1 MKKSNKVI
9 ALILAM
15 MLAFSS
21 LPLIASA
28 SAIKDEVKTVDQLI
42 EAENLGNLVEW
53 LLKSLNT
60 RKEKI
65 VPTVLR
71 LVYMFVDDIDTGS
84 LDIMNADAEALSKVL
99 IDYLNKNLPTWTKD
113 ITGQSWWKTV
123 TDVLSPIGITADL
136 DDVDGILKTVHSLAA
151 TSTLGDIS
159 SLNENALI
167 FKKGSLLQKDTV
179 VAISNSGNY
188 GVIKALFQ
196 FLSDNTSILKKV
208 IAGNVNLGLLS
219 ALNGTVNDAV
229 KDVLGKDAIKAML
242 IDAVELDSGAPDYM
256 IGDVEEDGVISS
268 GDARLILR
276 YAVGLEPNLTAK
288 QIAAAECDGNAEAIN
303 SGDAR
308 MALRV
313 AVKLEEFP
321 EITIDYSKFTADEIL
336 AAAFLKLLTGKSAID
351 QAEANAVMQLS
362 IYQFLETYAGDI
374 YANLLLDL
382 LNNDA
387 RTALTDLANKDTTG
401 TIKKVLNL
409 EYEFKEDTFDAYL
422 GAGKGNM
429 VAQLNNAVITLL
441 QVVLTKETFDSLALE
456 TGDNSK
462 LNGNLTKTFRF
473 VLPLIK
479 DIPGLGVD
487 LSGFTTTEVQNKS
500 AEDLAVAVLKL
511 FFKGWFRLD
520 GAKMA
525 IVNKAVTLEQLGVL
539 AACYATSNKEWVPM
553 TITSTEQFLSV
564 FSTDIDLD
572 TLFKTDLT
580 DEKCLDLIFEIG
592 METAAK
598 ALDYNKGTTYYTL
611 PAGSESWTG
620 ADYLDDIVDWALN
633 FIKGLPAV
641 ADTLTIERGVTDGNG
656 GFYKINVIL
665 DSLFDLSFIKGC
677 GKDGFTVDVETMLMD
692 KFLSNLLDFDIEA
705 SVAILAENED
715 ASIFNQK
722 INEAAINLV
731 DDLLTGLFE
740 VPAAA

>member
-99 IDYLNKNLPTWTKD
+99 IDFLNKNLPNWTKD

-123 TDVLSPIGITADL
+123 TDVLSPLGITADL

-208 IAGNVNLGLLS
+208 VAGNVNLGLLS

-229 KDVLGKDAIKAML
+229 KDILGKDAIKAML
-242 IDAVELDSGAPDYM
+242 IDLVELDSGAPDYM

-321 EITIDYSKFTADEIL
+321 EITIDYSKFTADEIH
-336 AAAFLKLLTGKSAID
+336 AAAFLKLVTGKSAID

-387 RTALTDLANKDTTG
+387 RAALTDLANKDTTG

-479 DIPGLGVD
+479 DVPGLGVD
-487 LSGFTTTEVQNKS
+487 LSGFTTAEVQNKS

-511 FFKGWFRLD
+511 FFKGWFKLD
-520 GAKMA
+520 DAKMVE
-525 IVNKAVTLEQLGVL
+525 VNKAKTLEQLAVY
-539 AACYATSNKEWVPM
+539 AAYYAVSNKEWVPM
-553 TITSTEQFLSV
+553 TITAADKAKNIETLS
-564 FSTDIDLD
+564 
-572 TLFKTDLT
+572 
-580 DEKCLDLIFEIG
+580 DEACLDLVFEIG

-641 ADTLTIERGVTDGNG
+641 ADTLSIERGVTDGNG

-692 KFLSNLLDFDIEA
+692 KFLGNLLDFDIEA

>member
-28 SAIKDEVKTVDQLI
+28 SAIKDEVKTVESLI
-42 EAENLGNLVEW
+42 QPESLADLVNW
-53 LLKSLNT
+53 LLASINN
-60 RKEKI
+60 RKEEI
-65 VPTVLR
+65 TGTVLR
-71 LVYMFVDDIDTGS
+71 LVFMFMNDESLKAKIGETDLMTATDEQLAKILVDW
-84 LDIMNADAEALSKVL
+84 LNA
-99 IDYLNKNLPTWTKD
+99 NLPEWTKD
-113 ITGQSWWKTV
+113 LPQDILDTV
-123 TDVLSPIGITADL
+123 KVLTLGRISIN
-136 DDVDGILKTVHSLAA
+136 LKTVDGVVSSLYSLAN
-151 TSTLGDIS
+151 TNLFGDIS
-159 SLNENALI
+159 DLKEDAL
-167 FKKGSLLQKDTV
+167 KNVSVSKSGNLGVVHALLQFLAD
-179 VAISNSGNY
+179 NPQF
-188 GVIKALFQ
+188 FQ
-196 FLSDNTSILKKV
+196 KTLK
-208 IAGNVNLGLLS
+208 GELNLGG
-219 ALNGTVNDAV
+219 LNDIV
-229 KDVLGKDAIKAML
+229 KSFFDINAEIKKFISPEAIKAML

-276 YAVGLEPNLTAK
+276 YAVGLEPDLTAK
-288 QIAAAECDGNAEAIN
+288 QIAAAECDGNTEAIN

-500 AEDLAVAVLKL
+500 AEELAVAVLKL
-511 FFKGWFRLD
+511 FFKGWFKLD
-520 GAKMA
+520 DAKMA
-525 IVNKAVTLEQLGVL
+525 EVNKAKTLEQLAVY
-539 AACYATSNKEWVPM
+539 AAYYAVSNKEWVPM
-553 TITSTEQFLSV
+553 TITAADKAKNIETLS
-564 FSTDIDLD
+564 
-572 TLFKTDLT
+572 
-580 DEKCLDLIFEIG
+580 DEACLDLVFEIG

-641 ADTLTIERGVTDGNG
+641 ADTLSIERGVTDGNG

-692 KFLSNLLDFDIEA
+692 KFLGNLLDFDIEA

-740 VPAAA
+740 VPAVA